1 MLSQAG
7 LCNLL
12 IKRQKKQLL
21 ELRAVLDEVK
31 KGRVKFG

>member
-1 MLSQAG
+1 MGSVH
-7 LCNLL
+7 LL
-12 IKRQKKQLL
+12 IKRKKKKTELL